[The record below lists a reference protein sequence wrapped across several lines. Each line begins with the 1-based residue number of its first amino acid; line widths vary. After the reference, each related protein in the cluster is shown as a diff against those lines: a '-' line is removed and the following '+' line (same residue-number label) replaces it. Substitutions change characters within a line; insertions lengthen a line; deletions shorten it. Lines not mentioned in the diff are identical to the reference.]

1 MLKAQEENV
10 NQSRRK
16 ALKTGGGAGLLAI
29 LVAAGVIRPAVALAA
44 GRNQTAFDMKNL
56 GEAFKALGASGP
68 QISADIEIKAPN
80 IAENGAVVPVAVESK
95 IPGTESITILVA
107 KNPTP
112 LAASFDI
119 PAGTEASIATRVKM
133 GETSEVY
140 ALVKAKDAFYVAK
153 KEIKVTLGGCG
164 G

>member
-1 MLKAQEENV
+1 MSGKHEASVDKA
-10 NQSRRK
+10 RRK
-16 ALKTGGGAGLLAI
+16 VIQGGAGAGFLAI
-29 LVAAGVIRPAVALAA
+29 LVASGIIRPEVALAA
-44 GRNQTAFDMKNL
+44 ERNQAAFDMKNL
-56 GEAFKALGASGP
+56 GEIFKALGAGTP
-68 QISADIEIKAPN
+68 QTSADIDIKAPN

-95 IPGTESITILVA
+95 IPGTEAITILVA

-112 LAASFDI
+112 LTASFDI
-119 PAGTEASIATRVKM
+119 PAGTEPYISTRVKM

-140 ALVKAKDAFYVAK
+140 ALVKANGAYFIAK